1 MEIKELISELR
12 KYPSDAL
19 VYISDN
25 DGIYSFLLDIE
36 EESIGIILSDNKME
50 NKEPYISKEI
60 INWLESVPF
69 HLNAYIRQLDY
80 PSNELTNV
88 YYIKWNNSI
97 VLTTY

>member
-36 EESIGIILSDNKME
+36 EESIGIILSDIE
-50 NKEPYISKEI
+50 CSRTETFIG
-60 INWLESVPF
+60 
-69 HLNAYIRQLDY
+69 
-80 PSNELTNV
+80 T
-88 YYIKWNNSI
+88 
-97 VLTTY
+97 